1 MKEAER
7 RERNE
12 TNYINF
18 LIGIMCFSFF
28 AVDASAY
35 EANENVPVVA
45 DIGSAEKTSA
55 LAISSSKAICKSSYY
70 CNSETAK
77 TIKAVQTLE
86 KKSVFGNFTSVSGAS
101 WTKTVTTQN
110 LSMNNTKSN
119 LSSGTY
125 RLKTVFTVTLSNG
138 TSETVTVYSAEKT
151 VN

>member
-1 MKEAER
+1 MQ
-7 RERNE
+7 
-12 TNYINF
+12 
-18 LIGIMCFSFF
+18 
-28 AVDASAY
+28 
-35 EANENVPVVA
+35 
-45 DIGSAEKTSA
+45 
-55 LAISSSKAICKSSYY
+55 SSYY